1 MTKLHFTL
9 AQKQD
14 LESIF
19 AMFSEAIDE
28 MKRNSLDQ
36 WDNAYPDKNLLEEDI
51 DRSQLYIGSADGIIV
66 SAYVLNQECDDQYV
80 NGTWKYPNSKYYVIH
95 RLCVSP
101 IFQNK
106 GIGRLTMLHIE
117 NEIKKIGIE
126 TIRLDVFALNT
137 YAIRMYE
144 KLGYIKVGC
153 ANWRKGKFYLMEK
166 II

>member
-9 AQKQD
+9 AEKQD

-36 WDNAYPDKNLLEEDI
+36 WDNAYPNKNILEEDI
-51 DRSQLYIGSADGIIV
+51 DRSQLYIGIADGIIV

-144 KLGYIKVGC
+144 KLGYTKVGC
-153 ANWRKGKFYLMEK
+153 ANWRKGKFFLMEK